1 VPRAK
6 AATKEKKVKTVLLA
20 LRVLPVPKETLVPR
34 ERLALKVPLVLK
46 ELLVLK
52 EI

>member
-1 VPRAK
+1 VLKVPL
-6 AATKEKKVKTVLLA
+6 VL
-20 LRVLPVPKETLVPR
+20 KETLVPR